1 MTRVVDEH
9 GRVANVIDTF
19 DRSRRVRKDSPS
31 AVAKAIINENTKQ
44 WFIGVLMALSI
55 AANVLL
61 YFQFANAERETRM
74 LEYYVLEMDAKLIA
88 AGFKTDAESVAKRL
102 KENEP

>member
-1 MTRVVDEH
+1 VKREPEPMEQIDYGNYKARRTR
-9 GRVANVIDTF
+9 RY
-19 DRSRRVRKDSPS
+19 SPS
-31 AVAKAIINENTKQ
+31 SVSKVIFNETTKQ

-55 AANVLL
+55 AVNVFL

-102 KENEP
+102 KERQP